1 MRLNCNGKMVLFVNR
16 KIVLCVLLFG
26 GISCIISAV
35 FKGNTSG
42 IVHVSGTHFSNMVP
56 ILIEEGF
63 MQEIV
68 VLSTMRFTDELLD
81 RLRSVSPRLVVTQ
94 RTCRNVEEA
103 ERALEESVEVL
114 YTSYLPVDL
123 SRAPRLK
130 WVQMHMAGVDH
141 LLDHPIMKSD
151 IPLTTASGIHA
162 TTIAEYVFASILA
175 FNRRLPRM
183 LHYQSRREW
192 PQGRWNLFARPELCG
207 STLGIVGYGS
217 IGREVGRIARCFGMH
232 VVATKRS
239 VSQMQDVGYR
249 VQGTGDREGAL
260 LDKAFP
266 PGRLS
271 EMLSLCDYVVV
282 AVPLTPETRKLI
294 GEAELRDMKP
304 SAYLVNISRG
314 ETVDEGALLRALRE
328 GWIAGAGLDVF
339 EEEPLP
345 SDSPLYDLEN
355 VILSPH
361 VSGFTLRYDERASD
375 LFAENLRR
383 YLAGEPL
390 LNLVDK
396 ARGY

>member
-1 MRLNCNGKMVLFVNR
+1 
-16 KIVLCVLLFG
+16 
-26 GISCIISAV
+26 
-35 FKGNTSG
+35 
-42 IVHVSGTHFSNMVP
+42 
-56 ILIEEGF
+56 

-68 VLSTMRFTDELLD
+68 VLTTTRFTDELLD
-81 RLRSVSPRLVVTQ
+81 KLRAVSPRLVVKQ
-94 RTCRNVEEA
+94 RTCHNAEEVEQ
-103 ERALEESVEVL
+103 ALEDTVEVL
-114 YTSYLPVDL
+114 YTSYLPADL
-123 SRAPRLK
+123 SRAPGLK
-130 WVQMHMAGVDH
+130 WVQMHIAGVDH
-141 LLDHPIMKSD
+141 LLDHPLMKSD
-151 IPLTTASGIHA
+151 ILLTTTSGIHA
-162 TTIAEYVFASILA
+162 TPIAEYVFTSILV
-175 FNRRLPRM
+175 FNRRVPQM
-183 LHYQSRREW
+183 LYYQSRREW
-192 PQGRWNLFARPELCG
+192 PQGRWNLFARPELRDR
-207 STLGIVGYGS
+207 TLGIIGYGS
-217 IGREVGRIARCFGMH
+217 IGREVGRIARCFGMR
-232 VVATKRS
+232 VVATKCS
-239 VSQMQDVGYR
+239 VSQMRDVGYA

-260 LDKAFP
+260 LDEAFP
-266 PGRLS
+266 PERLS

-294 GEAELRDMKP
+294 GEAELRTMKP

-314 ETVDEGALLRALRE
+314 GTVDEGALIKALRE

-396 ARGY
+396 GRGY

>member
-1 MRLNCNGKMVLFVNR
+1 MRLASFVSRNCV
-16 KIVLCVLLFG
+16 
-26 GISCIISAV
+26 SADLDI
-35 FKGNTSG
+35 K
-42 IVHVSGTHFSNMVP
+42 
-56 ILIEEGF
+56 EEV
-63 MQEIV
+63 MQKTV

-81 RLRSVSPRLVVTQ
+81 KLRAVSPRLVVKQ
-94 RTCRNVEEA
+94 RDCRSAEEVEQ
-103 ERALEESVEVL
+103 ALEESVEVL
-114 YTSYLPVDL
+114 YTSYLPADL

-130 WVQMHMAGVDH
+130 WVQMHIAGIDN

-151 IPLTTASGIHA
+151 TLFTTASGIHA

-175 FNRRLPRM
+175 FNRRIPRM
-183 LHYQSRREW
+183 LYYQKRHEW
-192 PQGRWNLFARPELCG
+192 PRGRWKLFARLELRG

-217 IGREVGRIARCFGMH
+217 IGREVGRIARCFGMR

-239 VSQMQDVGYR
+239 VSQMRDMGYAA
-249 VQGTGDREGAL
+249 QGTGDREGAL
-260 LDKAFP
+260 LDEAFP
-266 PGRLS
+266 PERLS
-271 EMLSLCDYVVV
+271 EMLGLCDYVVV

-294 GEAELRDMKP
+294 GEAELRAMKP

-314 ETVDEGALLRALRE
+314 GTLDERALIKALQE
-328 GWIAGAGLDVF
+328 GLIAGAGLDVF

-345 SDSPLYDLEN
+345 SDSLFYDLEN

-396 ARGY
+396 ERGY

>member
-1 MRLNCNGKMVLFVNR
+1 
-16 KIVLCVLLFG
+16 
-26 GISCIISAV
+26 
-35 FKGNTSG
+35 
-42 IVHVSGTHFSNMVP
+42 
-56 ILIEEGF
+56 

-81 RLRSVSPRLVVTQ
+81 KLRAVSPRLMVKQ
-94 RTCRNVEEA
+94 RDCRNAKQVEQ
-103 ERALEESVEVL
+103 ALEESVEVL

-123 SRAPRLK
+123 GRASKLK
-130 WVQMHMAGVDH
+130 WVQMHIAGIDH
-141 LLDHPIMKSD
+141 LLDHLIMKSD
-151 IPLTTASGIHA
+151 ILFTTASGIHA

-175 FNRRLPRM
+175 FNRRVPQM
-183 LHYQSRREW
+183 LYYQSRCEW
-192 PQGRWNLFARPELCG
+192 PKGRWHLFARPELRD

-217 IGREVGRIARCFGMH
+217 IGREVGRIARCFGMR

-239 VSQMQDVGYR
+239 VSQMRDVGY
-249 VQGTGDREGAL
+249 VAQDTGDKEGAL
-260 LDKAFP
+260 LDEVFP
-266 PGRLS
+266 PERLS

-282 AVPLTPETRKLI
+282 AVPLTLETRRLI
-294 GEAELRDMKP
+294 SKAELRAMKP

-314 ETVDEGALLRALRE
+314 GTVDEVALLRALQE

-339 EEEPLP
+339 EEEPLS
-345 SDSPLYDLEN
+345 SDSPFYELEN

-361 VSGFTLRYDERASD
+361 VAGFTLRYDERASD

-383 YLAGEPL
+383 YLAGERL

>member
-1 MRLNCNGKMVLFVNR
+1 VL
-16 KIVLCVLLFG
+16 
-26 GISCIISAV
+26 
-35 FKGNTSG
+35 
-42 IVHVSGTHFSNMVP
+42 
-56 ILIEEGF
+56 ILIREGF

-68 VLSTMRFTDELLD
+68 VLSAMRFTDELLNK
-81 RLRSVSPRLVVTQ
+81 LRAVSSRLVVRQ
-94 RTCRNVEEA
+94 RTCHDAEEVEQ
-103 ERALEESVEVL
+103 ALEESVEVL
-114 YTSYLPVDL
+114 YTFYLPADL
-123 SRAPRLK
+123 SRASKLK
-130 WVQMHMAGVDH
+130 WVQMHAAGVDN

-151 IPLTTASGIHA
+151 ILLTTASGIHA
-162 TTIAEYVFASILA
+162 TPIAEYVFASILA
-175 FNRRLPRM
+175 FSRRVPQM
-183 LHYQSRREW
+183 LYYQSKHEW
-192 PQGRWNLFARPELCG
+192 PQGRWNLFARPELRG

-217 IGREVGRIARCFGMH
+217 IGREVGRIARCFGMQ

-239 VSQMQDVGYR
+239 VSQMWDVGYA
-249 VQGTGDREGAL
+249 VQGIGDREGTL
-260 LDKAFP
+260 LDKVFP
-266 PGRLS
+266 PERLS

-282 AVPLTPETRKLI
+282 AVPLTPETRKLV
-294 GEAELRDMKP
+294 GEAELRAMKS

-314 ETVDEGALLRALRE
+314 GTVDEEALIKALRE

-396 ARGY
+396 ERSY

>member
-1 MRLNCNGKMVLFVNR
+1 
-16 KIVLCVLLFG
+16 
-26 GISCIISAV
+26 
-35 FKGNTSG
+35 
-42 IVHVSGTHFSNMVP
+42 
-56 ILIEEGF
+56 

-68 VLSTMRFTDELLD
+68 VLTTTRFTDELLD
-81 RLRSVSPRLVVTQ
+81 KLRAVSPRLVVKQ
-94 RTCRNVEEA
+94 RTCHNAEEVEQ
-103 ERALEESVEVL
+103 ALEDTVEVL
-114 YTSYLPVDL
+114 YTSYLPADL
-123 SRAPRLK
+123 SRAPGLK
-130 WVQMHMAGVDH
+130 WVQMHIAGVDH
-141 LLDHPIMKSD
+141 LLDHPLMKSD
-151 IPLTTASGIHA
+151 ILLTTTSGIHA
-162 TTIAEYVFASILA
+162 TPIAEYVFASILV
-175 FNRRLPRM
+175 FNRRVPQM
-183 LHYQSRREW
+183 LYYQSRREW
-192 PQGRWNLFARPELCG
+192 PQGRWNLFARPELRDR
-207 STLGIVGYGS
+207 TLGIIGYGS
-217 IGREVGRIARCFGMH
+217 IGREVGRIARCFGMR
-232 VVATKRS
+232 VVATKCS
-239 VSQMQDVGYR
+239 VSQMRDVGYA

-260 LDKAFP
+260 LDEAFP
-266 PGRLS
+266 PERLS

-294 GEAELRDMKP
+294 GEAELRTMKP

-314 ETVDEGALLRALRE
+314 GTVDEGALIKALRE

-396 ARGY
+396 ERGY